1 MTQLFD
7 GITVLDFS
15 QGMAGSVATMVMS
28 DFGANVIK
36 VEPPGGDPYRAQPAS
51 LLWNRGKKSVVLD
64 LETEAGRK
72 QARAL
77 ARSADAVVESFVPG
91 DAAAFGVDYET
102 LKADNPGLVY
112 TSITAFG
119 DSGPYARYRP
129 YEAIVSAKCGRY
141 MAFAGQNGREGP
153 NFGAVQVASHGAAM
167 AAVRGT
173 VSALMIRDRTGVG
186 QHVQTSLIR
195 AMTYYDL
202 SQFLVWQMMIKFP
215 ENFPD
220 DPTVVAS
227 RPAPIQYLAVRAGDG
242 RWMQLANLME
252 RLFISEIHAIGLGHL
267 LEDPRYASAPF
278 LDDEPREE
286 MREFILEKM
295 QEKTLDEWMDLF
307 INVEGDVAAEPFMTS
322 IEALDHPQLVHNGA
336 VQKVDDPTV
345 GPMRQLG
352 PLFHMEAS
360 QPRIQG
366 PAPQVGQHTDE
377 ILASLNGSPSPLTR
391 EGAVDSGSSLTPH
404 SSPLTPLEGVTILDM
419 STVIAGPLAGSLLA
433 EMGARVIRIETLAGD
448 WMRGH
453 YNGLA
458 SNRTMAGTEGLS
470 IDLKTA
476 EGQDVL
482 SRLLP
487 KVDVVL
493 HNMRPGAP
501 ERVGIGIEQVRA
513 LRPDAVYAY
522 LGGYGS
528 SGPHSHRP
536 AMHPIGG
543 AVGGGVMAQISD
555 GALPPEDADMTM
567 DDLRSSSRQLG
578 RANEVNP
585 DPNTAMVTAT
595 AITMALYGRQ
605 RHGDKQYVE
614 TTMIGSNAYVNA
626 DHFFDYEGRPA
637 RPVIDADGYGTGA
650 LFRLYETAA
659 GWVFL
664 GCPFEDEWP
673 RLCSALGRPDL
684 LEDPRFITPD
694 ARRENDDALASE
706 LASVFADRP
715 ALEWESLLTA
725 ADIGCVQT
733 EDRGMYHFFAEDEH
747 VAETGLTVEVSHL
760 KYGEFWRYAPILEF
774 SKTPCVAGGGITRGQ
789 HTFPILRELG
799 YTDDQILKM
808 RDKRVLDWEEVD

>member
-1 MTQLFD
+1 MTQVFD

-28 DFGANVIK
+28 DFGADVIK
-36 VEPPGGDPYRAQPAS
+36 IEPPGGDPYRTHPAS
-51 LLWNRGKKSVVLD
+51 FLWNRGKKSVVLD
-64 LETEAGRK
+64 LETVEGRRL
-72 QARAL
+72 ARAL

-91 DAAAFGVDYET
+91 DAAALGVDYET
-102 LKADNPGLVY
+102 LKADNPSLVY

-129 YEAIVSAKCGRY
+129 YESLVSAKCGRY

-153 NFGAVQVASHGAAM
+153 NYGAVQVASHGAAM
-167 AAVRGT
+167 AAVRGA
-173 VSALMIRDRTGVG
+173 VAALMIRDRTGVG
-186 QHVQTSLIR
+186 QHVQTSLLR
-195 AMTYYDL
+195 AITYYDL
-202 SQFLVWQMMIKFP
+202 SQFLVWQMMINFP

-227 RPAPIQYLAVRAGDG
+227 RPAPIQYLPVRSRDG
-242 RWMQLANLME
+242 RWLQLANLME

-286 MREFILEKM
+286 MREFILDKM
-295 QEKTLDEWMDLF
+295 QEKTLDEWMALF
-307 INVEGDVAAEPFMTS
+307 IDVEGDVAAEPFITS
-322 IEALDHPQLVHNGA
+322 IEALDHPQLAYNGT
-336 VQKVDDPTV
+336 VQTIEDPTV
-345 GPMRQLG
+345 GTMRQLG
-352 PLFHMEAS
+352 PLFRMDAA
-360 QPRIQG
+360 QPEIQG
-366 PAPQVGQHTDE
+366 PAPLVGQHTEE
-377 ILASLNGSPSPLTR
+377 ILARLGNGATRSTSGNGASPS
-391 EGAVDSGSSLTPH
+391 
-404 SSPLTPLEGVTILDM
+404 SPPDHPLEGVTVLDM

-476 EGQDVL
+476 EGQDIL
-482 SRLLP
+482 TRLLP

-528 SGPHSHRP
+528 SGPYSHRP

-543 AVGGGVMAQISD
+543 AVGGGVMAQISR
-555 GALPPEDADMTM
+555 GALPAEDAGMTM
-567 DDLRSSSRQLG
+567 DELRSVSRQLG

-595 AITMALYGRQ
+595 AITMALYARQ
-605 RHGDKQYVE
+605 RHGDGQYVE

-626 DHFFDYEGRPA
+626 DDFFDYEGRPA
-637 RPVIDADGYGTGA
+637 RPVIDAYGYGTGA
-650 LFRLYETAA
+650 LSRLYQTPD

-664 GCPFEDEWP
+664 ACPLEDEWP

-694 ARRENDDALASE
+694 ARKDNDDALTSE
-706 LASVFADRP
+706 LGTIFAGRS
-715 ALEWESLLTA
+715 ALEWERLLTA
-725 ADIGCVQT
+725 ADLGCVQT

-747 VAETGLTVEVSHL
+747 VAETGLTVDVSHPTF
-760 KYGEFWRYAPILEF
+760 GEFWRYAPILEF
-774 SKTPCVAGGGITRGQ
+774 SRTPSVAGGGIMRGQ

-799 YTDDQILKM
+799 YTDDQILQM
-808 RDKRVLDWEEVD
+808 RDKQVLDWEETE

>member
-1 MTQLFD
+1 MTQVFD

-28 DFGANVIK
+28 DFGADVIK
-36 VEPPGGDPYRAQPAS
+36 VEPPGGDPYRTHPAS

-64 LETEAGRK
+64 LETVEGRK
-72 QARAL
+72 HARAL

-91 DAAAFGVDYET
+91 DAAALGVDYDT
-102 LKADNPGLVY
+102 LKAENPGLVY

-129 YEAIVSAKCGRY
+129 YEALVSAKCGRY

-153 NFGAVQVASHGAAM
+153 NYGAVQVASHGAAM
-167 AAVRGT
+167 AAVRGA
-173 VSALMIRDRTGVG
+173 VAALMIRDRTGVG
-186 QHVQTSLIR
+186 QRVQTSLLR

-220 DPTVVAS
+220 DFAVVAL

-267 LEDPRYASAPF
+267 LENPRYASAPF
-278 LDDEPREE
+278 LDDDPREE
-286 MREFILEKM
+286 MREFILDKM
-295 QEKTLDEWMDLF
+295 QEKSLDEWMDLF
-307 INVEGDVAAEPFMTS
+307 VNVEGDVAAEPFMTS
-322 IEALDHPQLVHNGA
+322 IEALDHPQLVYNGS
-336 VQKVDDPTV
+336 VQTVHDPTV

-352 PLFHMEAS
+352 PLFRMDAA
-360 QPRIQG
+360 QPSVQG
-366 PAPQVGQHTDE
+366 PAPQIGQHTNE
-377 ILASLNGSPSPLTR
+377 VLSRIGNPPAQSANANG
-391 EGAVDSGSSLTPH
+391 ATPAH
-404 SSPLTPLEGVTILDM
+404 PLEGVTVLDM

-433 EMGARVIRIETLAGD
+433 ELGARVIRIETLAGD

-470 IDLKTA
+470 IDLKTD
-476 EGQDVL
+476 EGQDIL

-513 LRPDAVYAY
+513 LSPDAVYAY

-528 SGPHSHRP
+528 TGPHSHRP

-543 AVGGGVMAQISD
+543 AVGGGVMAQISR
-555 GALPPEDADMTM
+555 GALPPDNASMTM
-567 DDLRSSSRQLG
+567 DELRSVSRQLG

-585 DPNTAMVTAT
+585 DPNTAMLTAT
-595 AITMALYGRQ
+595 AITMALYARQ

-626 DHFFDYEGRPA
+626 DDFFDYEGRPE
-637 RPVIDADGYGTGA
+637 RPVIDEEGYGTGA
-650 LFRLYETAA
+650 LFRLYQTPD

-664 GCPFEDEWP
+664 ACPFEEEWS

-684 LEDPRFITPD
+684 LEDPRFITAD
-694 ARRENDDALASE
+694 ARKDNDNALASE
-706 LASVFADRP
+706 LGSIFADRP
-715 ALEWESLLTA
+715 ALEWERLLTA
-725 ADIGCVQT
+725 ADVGCVQT

-747 VAETGLTVEVSHL
+747 VAQNQLTVEVSHL
-760 KYGEFWRYAPILEF
+760 TYGEFWRYAPILEF
-774 SKTPCVAGGGITRGQ
+774 SKTPSVAGGGIVRGQ

-799 YTDDQILKM
+799 YTDAQILEM
-808 RDKRVLDWEEVD
+808 RDNRVLDWEEPA